1 MVSIGYDG
9 APTWRR
15 LRMTTRSA
23 DALPFSGPTSFNPRG
38 PAFCARVCI
47 TVLVCLAGSFMLT
60 GCRAMSLDGFGGWVA
75 DYDTA
80 EDQVHKTGRELL
92 IAYLDP
98 RPRRTG
104 ASMDVLDDTVIRA
117 RTTDYV
123 CCRLY
128 KSYEPDRRYVAQ
140 YGVER
145 SPAMIIVHGDG
156 TYHALEGSMSAERVS
171 RFLDE
176 AVGRGADPT
185 VNHQIPRQARYRWH
199 DNVRSAEE
207 ESKGLEKAVLF
218 VFHRRFSRD
227 WQRLEEILSRRE
239 VYRRFSDMVDCRIDT
254 LNPWSKVHVTQFGP
268 VRLPAIVIADG
279 DGTYDVLE
287 MPTSYEAVVQFA
299 NRNLGSFAPTDVSS
313 TAAVAGP

>member
-1 MVSIGYDG
+1 MVSIGCDR

-15 LRMTTRSA
+15 LRMITRHA
-23 DALPFSGPTSFNPRG
+23 DALPFTGQRSLNLRP

-47 TVLVCLAGSFMLT
+47 AVLVCLAGSFMLT
-60 GCRAMSLDGFGGWVA
+60 GCRAMSLDGYGGWVA

-80 EDQVHKTGRELL
+80 EDQVRKTGRELL
-92 IAYLDP
+92 IAYVDP
-98 RPRRTG
+98 RPGRSGT
-104 ASMDVLDDTVIRA
+104 SMDVLHDTLVRA
-117 RTTDYV
+117 RTADYV

-128 KSYEPDRRYVAQ
+128 QSYEPDRRYAAQ

-145 SPAMIIVHGDG
+145 SPAIIIVHGDG
-156 TYHALEGSMSAERVS
+156 TYHALEGPMSAEQVS

-176 AVGRGADPT
+176 AVGPGAYPT
-185 VNHQIPRQARYRWH
+185 VNHQIPREARYKWH

-207 ESKGLEKAVLF
+207 ESKGLNKAVLF

-239 VYRRFSDMVDCRIDT
+239 VYRRFSDMVHCRIDT
-254 LNPWSKVHVTQFGP
+254 FNPWSKVYVTQFGP
-268 VRLPAIVIADG
+268 VRLPAMVIADS

-287 MPTSYEAVVQFA
+287 KPTSCEAVVRFA
-299 NRNLGSFAPTDVSS
+299 DRHFGSFAPTDVSS